1 MIVHSEAFLYA
12 WSLSYRIACILISLL
27 VSPCHVLLRCFFFAQ
42 LHLSDLGRF
51 VRIFVRRAASAEQ
64 LHYRQLK
71 ILSNDMLAHMMPSFA
86 LLRIIATLA
95 LPLLEKFSLPF
106 YDSEPLGI
114 GTLVMGHSLFRSLA
128 RLLALLT
135 CLLAPHC
142 LLHSRAPLSSLACS
156 LIY

>member
-1 MIVHSEAFLYA
+1 MPRLFALSFL
-12 WSLSYRIACILISLL
+12 
-27 VSPCHVLLRCFFFAQ
+27 AQ
-42 LHLSDLGRF
+42 LHFSDLGRVVWIL
-51 VRIFVRRAASAEQ
+51 VRWAASAEQ
-64 LHYRQLK
+64 LHERQLK
-71 ILSNDMLAHMMPSFA
+71 ILSNDVLAHMTPSFA

-135 CLLAPHC
+135 SLLALHC
-142 LLHSRAPLSSLACS
+142 LLHPRTPLSSFTRS
-156 LIY
+156 LTH